1 MATIRVPGPPVEAFR
16 KHRPISDLVKSQI
29 KHFQHLEH
37 KLRLDLPTKFSP
49 HDLTTEGAAAR
60 YIAEVTT
67 ALCAPSPAAQQ
78 TPNVI
83 HAIPSAKPAHPS
95 AHKPVKKSAPKKN
108 RQPQEISIAA
118 AAAPKKRHTK
128 KRTPTKQ
135 QRKKP

>member
-1 MATIRVPGPPVEAFR
+1 MATIRVPGPPAEAFR

-37 KLRLDLPTKFSP
+37 KLRLDLPSKFSP

-67 ALCAPSPAAQQ
+67 ALCAQSPAAQQ

-83 HAIPSAKPAHPS
+83 HAVPSVKLADGPAKQS
-95 AHKPVKKSAPKKN
+95 VRKKN
-108 RQPQEISIAA
+108 QQPQEISIAA

-128 KRTPTKQ
+128 KRTPTKH
-135 QRKKP
+135 RGKKP